1 MENKLTLVASA
12 VVVALS
18 PAVHAQQDISIFD
31 EIVVAESRAV
41 KTEQDKTRSIERVNR
56 DQLDE
61 AQPNSVAEAVK
72 FEPNVSVA
80 GANVPGNQSV
90 NIRGLQGNK
99 VLQIIDGTRQNIQ
112 YGHRPSY
119 FLDPALIS
127 DIEVVKGPIS
137 SLYGSGAIGGV
148 VVQNTLTADDILD
161 DDGLGGRVRVGYQ
174 DNGDVWSNTAAIASK
189 NGNIDWLI
197 GGSYQDAGI
206 KEQGDGTKLY
216 GSEATNKTG
225 LAKLN
230 WQINEAHKAGINFRY
245 ADLDGRPPV
254 VGDSSGQ
261 LNDPDLLIKR
271 RTTDQSVALD
281 YGFNPANELIKL
293 EVALFHND
301 TEIEESAD
309 GRVGDDISKIKTT
322 GFSVTNESVAGD
334 FKIFTGL
341 DGYEDKL
348 NATRI
353 STDDSRPTP
362 PDGSKTTTVGAFGYV
377 NYNVFE
383 TVMLDA
389 GIRYDTFTSEA
400 DGFDDNDESAWS
412 PSVGARW
419 QAQPWMAWSIRYDE
433 AFRAPN
439 TTELYMD
446 GTHFSFGEII
456 PGMGEVT
463 NSFTPNAELKPEKS
477 QNIEIRGE
485 FNFEQLLGDD
495 ELTITAAAFRNKV
508 EDFINLEVVVP
519 EFGDIMQCVMMSGSG
534 AGCAGTSKS
543 SNIDNAELEGY
554 EIAADYRYQSLLLG
568 LSYGQTRGKNTDT
581 NEWLSNIPADKWVAQ
596 AEYGFWD
603 IDTKVGT
610 RAIFASDQKRT
621 PASDSQGPYKGY
633 ELVDFYVSW
642 EPTSQLEGL
651 KLDFAVNNAFDKNYR
666 TPWTSVYQPGRS
678 FRLAAQYTF

>member
-1 MENKLTLVASA
+1 MSYKLTLVASS
-12 VVVALS
+12 VVLALS
-18 PAVHAQQDISIFD
+18 PTVFAQQDISIFD
-31 EIVVAESRAV
+31 EIVVSESRAV
-41 KTEQDKTRSIERVNR
+41 KTEQDKTRSVERVNR

-72 FEPNVSVA
+72 YEPNVSVA

-99 VLQIIDGTRQNIQ
+99 VLQVIDGNRQNIQ

-148 VVQNTLTADDILD
+148 VVQNTLTADDILEE
-161 DDGLGGRVRVGYQ
+161 DGLGGRVRVGYQ

-189 NGNIDWLI
+189 NGDIDWLI

-206 KEQGDGTKLY
+206 MEQGDGTKLY
-216 GSEATNKTG
+216 GTEATNKTG

-230 WQINEAHKAGINFRY
+230 WQINDAHKAGINFRY

-271 RTTDQSVALD
+271 RTTDQSVALN
-281 YGFNPANELIKL
+281 YGFNPGNELIKL
-293 EVALFHND
+293 EASLYHNE
-301 TEIEESAD
+301 TEIKESEE
-309 GRVGDDISKIKTT
+309 GRSGDDISKIKTT

-377 NYNVFE
+377 NYQVIE

-419 QAQPWMAWSIRYDE
+419 QAQPWMAWSVRYDE

-446 GTHFSFGEII
+446 GTHFAMGPFTNIFI
-456 PGMGEVT
+456 P
-463 NSFTPNAELKPEKS
+463 NPDLKPEKS
-477 QNIEIRGE
+477 HNIELKGE
-485 FNFEQLLGDD
+485 FNFENLLGDD

-508 EDFINLEVVVP
+508 EDFINLEVMVP
-519 EFGDIMQCVMMSGSG
+519 DEDSMMNCFVGNG
-534 AGCAGTSKS
+534 FDGTGCGGTSKS

-554 EIAADYRYQSLLLG
+554 EIAADYRYQSLMLG
-568 LSYGQTRGKNTDT
+568 LSYGQTRGKDTDT
-581 NEWLSNIPADKWVAQ
+581 GEWLSNIPADKWVAQ
-596 AEYGFWD
+596 AEYGFWG

-610 RAIFASDQKRT
+610 RAIFASDQNRA
-621 PASDSQGPYKGY
+621 PADDSQGPYKGY